1 LIAIIE
7 QGIIV
12 GITGIGVFLTFRILN
27 MPDLTVEGTFGLG
40 GAITVALIVL
50 GLNPYLALII
60 AMVLGGLAGSVTG
73 LIFRKL
79 KVHVLL
85 AGILVM
91 TMLYSI
97 NIRVMN
103 GPNLPIPTTRQQVSL
118 AIYEEI
124 SGVDPLADLFGDF
137 DTLLPEK
144 PTVIYPIPKSE
155 YHDAAAL
162 NIFNHQGNGT
172 DLLLISVIVAMVIF
186 GLFLFLKTDLG
197 TVLRG
202 FGSNPDGVEAFGL
215 SRDFIS
221 ILGLSL
227 ANGFVALSG
236 GMFSMYGGFSDVT
249 MGQGMI
255 ITGLAMVM
263 VGEIIFDRFKP
274 LFGLI
279 APIVGGIVYQ
289 IILALVMRYGYKIGF
304 RASDMKFLTA
314 LFIISVI
321 GFSLIKNPKAR
332 KLAKGKVK
340 SLCSGSKM

>member
-1 LIAIIE
+1 
-7 QGIIV
+7 
-12 GITGIGVFLTFRILN
+12 
-27 MPDLTVEGTFGLG
+27 MPDLTVEGSFGLG
-40 GAITVALIVL
+40 GAVTVALIVL
-50 GLNPYLALII
+50 GMNPYLALMI
-60 AMVLGGLAGSVTG
+60 AMVLGGVAGSVTG

-103 GPNLPIPTTRQQVSL
+103 GPNLPIPTTRQRISL
-118 AIYEEI
+118 TIYEEI
-124 SGVDPLADLFGDF
+124 SGVDPLAELFGDF
-137 DTLLPEK
+137 DALLADKPSVIHTTPE
-144 PTVIYPIPKSE
+144 TE
-155 YHDAAAL
+155 YYEAGAL

-172 DLLLISVIVAMVIF
+172 DLLLISAIVAMVIF

-202 FGSNPDGVEAFGL
+202 FGSNPDGVVAFGL
-215 SRDFIS
+215 SRDLIS

-263 VGEIIFDRFKP
+263 VGEIIFDKFKP
-274 LFGLI
+274 LYGLV
-279 APIVGGIVYQ
+279 APVVGGIVYQ
-289 IILALVMRYGYKIGF
+289 IILALVMRYGYRIGF

-314 LFIISVI
+314 VFIISVI

-332 KLAKGKVK
+332 KSIKGRVK
-340 SLCSGSKM
+340 SLCSGSKT